1 MDIEKLFYKIG
12 KVFLVIGIIGA
23 VVLLVTDF
31 QIISWIPECYYFS
44 RTGLYCPGCGGTRS
58 VKRLLRGDLIGSFI
72 YHPFVLYCA
81 VSYTVF
87 MLYVFLKKHF
97 GIFKKKFPVE
107 VVIYIGVAVLFL
119 QWIIKVVLQFV
130 L

>member
-31 QIISWIPECYYFS
+31 QIISWLPECYYFS

-58 VKRLLRGDLIGSFI
+58 VKRLLRGDLIGNPGRTRADLRVPSSRSL
-72 YHPFVLYCA
+72 PEVRVLRK
-81 VSYTVF
+81 VF
-87 MLYVFLKKHF
+87 GRV
-97 GIFKKKFPVE
+97 G
-107 VVIYIGVAVLFL
+107 
-119 QWIIKVVLQFV
+119 
-130 L
+130 